1 MYPESVS
8 VEASDRE
15 RKGEWIEQNRGSN
28 RKYTIGPKY
37 GQVTLTGIKELNS
50 LQAPPKNIRP
60 NLLPATIGPPT
71 LSLSLLIPDLGAT
84 SHQRASWPTARRSH
98 RRTPNNEALRITN

>member
-28 RKYTIGPKY
+28 RKDTIGPKY
-37 GQVTLTGIKELNS
+37 GQVTLTGVKELNS
-50 LQAPPKNIRP
+50 LQAPLQNIRP
-60 NLLPATIGPPT
+60 NLLPATLGPPA
-71 LSLSLLIPDLGAT
+71 LSLSLSPHPGPWGYQPPEGLVANRQEEPPPHT
-84 SHQRASWPTARRSH
+84 
-98 RRTPNNEALRITN
+98 